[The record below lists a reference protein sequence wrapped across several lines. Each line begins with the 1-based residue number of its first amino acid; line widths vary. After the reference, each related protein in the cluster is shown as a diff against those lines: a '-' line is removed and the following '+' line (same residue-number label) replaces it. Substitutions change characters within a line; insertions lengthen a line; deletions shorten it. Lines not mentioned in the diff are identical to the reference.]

1 MQQNENEINEG
12 IIVPPGC
19 DGYVFEQSGE
29 PVYVFTPDSYKP
41 YTGINP
47 EKRLPHNMSR
57 KAGGISVPKND
68 MPAAL
73 KSMTQYMQQ
82 FMGAYICLDLWM
94 NNHTRI
100 KKCGYLTDVGES
112 FLVIRDCGDSS
123 IKLIDLK
130 PVRYISIY
138 CK

>member
-1 MQQNENEINEG
+1 MQQNDSENNDG
-12 IIVPPGC
+12 IFVPPGC

-29 PVYVFTPDSYKP
+29 PVYVFTPESYKP

-47 EKRLPHNMSR
+47 DFSLPHNMSH
-57 KAGGISVPKND
+57 KTGGISVPKNNV
-68 MPAAL
+68 PAAL
-73 KSMTQYMQQ
+73 KSMTEYMQQ
-82 FMGAYICLDLWM
+82 FQGAYICLDLWM
-94 NNHTRI
+94 SNNVRI
-100 KKCGYLTDVGES
+100 KKCGYLADVGEN
-112 FLVIRDCGDSS
+112 FLVLRGCGDSS